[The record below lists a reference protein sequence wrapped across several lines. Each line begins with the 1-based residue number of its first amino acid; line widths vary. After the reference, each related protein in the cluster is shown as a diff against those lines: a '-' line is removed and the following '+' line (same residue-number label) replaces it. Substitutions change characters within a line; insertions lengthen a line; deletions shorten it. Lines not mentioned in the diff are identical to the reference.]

1 MKWIKTK
8 PSVLSSVKD
17 FLIVRSLVLPAGEV
31 AGKVILALAL
41 MAADVALEWVL
52 VTVAAH
58 VDGVKDVVREVDVT
72 VLAVM
77 QHSGVALSLTAV
89 CVQFVSFEEFSILL
103 WTDTTLASHPHSSA
117 TDDLS
122 STPPARSTTP
132 LQHLSTAE
140 GRAPLTRDPLSTVS
154 SQPAHTVQD
163 TNSPALTFTLFASR
177 ILFHF
182 LLSSPSLTY
191 LTCNRWQVVNELFA
205 FPIRCHCSEF
215 TKHRSQKWM

>member
-1 MKWIKTK
+1 MPLCLI
-8 PSVLSSVKD
+8 SVGV
-17 FLIVRSLVLPAGEV
+17 ISLYE
-31 AGKVILALAL
+31 
-41 MAADVALEWVL
+41 
-52 VTVAAH
+52 
-58 VDGVKDVVREVDVT
+58 
-72 VLAVM
+72 
-77 QHSGVALSLTAV
+77 HSGVALSLTAV

-163 TNSPALTFTLFASR
+163 TNSPALTFTIQPQSE
-177 ILFHF
+177 
-182 LLSSPSLTY
+182 SLTTVTAQPVTTGRL
-191 LTCNRWQVVNELFA
+191 LTSVSGWGPSGTTHQQDPSELNVGDEGKVMDRWERFV
-205 FPIRCHCSEF
+205 
-215 TKHRSQKWM
+215 